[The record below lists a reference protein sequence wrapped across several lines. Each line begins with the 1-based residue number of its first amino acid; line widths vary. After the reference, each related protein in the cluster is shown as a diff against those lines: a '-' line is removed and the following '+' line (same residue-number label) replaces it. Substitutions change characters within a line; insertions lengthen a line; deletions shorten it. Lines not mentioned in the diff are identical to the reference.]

1 MFIRFLSILF
11 SLLRPSIRFPDCIHG
26 MEQGVRNM
34 NWHKFWKVSRTG
46 CREVQALIPAKC
58 LRQVLPSLSVVLLL
72 TLTAQAQTQNQ
83 TQPQPRTGD
92 WQAVKS
98 LTPGTR
104 ISVKTQRSYRCS
116 VEDVTD
122 DELICGTRTPFRE
135 VTLTIRRSEIREIRI
150 APHPNQAKDSW
161 IGAGIGAGA
170 GAIAAG
176 TTAAQAPGRNYPGF
190 HAFVGGLAGA
200 GSGALVG
207 SIVPIFQVLFQR
219 GKIIYKR

>member
-1 MFIRFLSILF
+1 
-11 SLLRPSIRFPDCIHG
+11 
-26 MEQGVRNM
+26 M
-34 NWHKFWKVSRTG
+34 NWLKFRKVSPTS
-46 CREVQALIPAKC
+46 CKEVQALIPSNGV
-58 LRQVLPSLSVVLLL
+58 RRIFSSLVGVLLIAL
-72 TLTAQAQTQNQ
+72 NAQAQTQNQ
-83 TQPQPRTGD
+83 TQPQARNGD
-92 WQAVKS
+92 WQTVKH
-98 LTPGTR
+98 LEPGTR
-104 ISVKTQRSYRCS
+104 ISVKTQSNYRCS

-135 VTLTIRRSEIREIRI
+135 ATLTIRRSEIREIRI

-200 GSGALVG
+200 GGGALVG
-207 SIVPIFQVLFQR
+207 ATIPIFQVLFQR